1 MDLMKIDVKML
12 ALLALLFFISQKGGD
27 PPSPAPDVVLAA
39 KQAGVAYLSGL
50 ADELEAY
57 EAPETEQGAY
67 EGIDELFNRVGKSA
81 FNALNQRMDDME
93 YTPEEL
99 NRFNKNV
106 AKGLRRALK

>member
-1 MDLMKIDVKML
+1 MNKDSLNYIIIGL
-12 ALLALLFFISQKGGD
+12 IAFFIWKGGD
-27 PPSPAPDVVLAA
+27 SPSPAPDDVLAA
-39 KQAGVAYLSGL
+39 NQAGVAFLSGL

-81 FNALNQRMDDME
+81 FKPINQRMDDME
-93 YTPEEL
+93 YTPEDL